1 MRPPPLRTTGE
12 CRFCDH
18 LPALAGTSTG
28 RFTREREDHGAPMR
42 IRTNIPTLAAQ
53 RQLSRISTE
62 LAGVNNS
69 LSSGKRI
76 NRASDDAA
84 GLFIADDQ
92 AAIVRIEQQARRNI
106 GDGQSAAAIAEG
118 VVQTVAYI
126 REEQAGLA
134 AQAANET
141 LSAPERES
149 INRQYQALEE
159 EVGRITASAEF
170 NGQPLFTSG
179 GTSFDVQ
186 VGTDGS
192 GASRIA
198 VSLPS
203 LTSGAPSALTDAA
216 SSRIALDR
224 ARADVAATSQAL
236 GQFGQFSSRL
246 SVADENLA
254 ISSVNRKSAESQLRD
269 ADVAEVAARRT
280 GLLIGQQ
287 SAISVLAQANQ
298 QPSAVL
304 RLLRG

>member
-1 MRPPPLRTTGE
+1 
-12 CRFCDH
+12 
-18 LPALAGTSTG
+18 
-28 RFTREREDHGAPMR
+28 MR